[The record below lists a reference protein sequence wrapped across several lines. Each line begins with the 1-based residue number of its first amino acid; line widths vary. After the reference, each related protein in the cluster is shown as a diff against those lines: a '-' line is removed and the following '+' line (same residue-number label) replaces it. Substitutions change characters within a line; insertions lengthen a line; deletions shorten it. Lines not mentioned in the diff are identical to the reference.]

1 MSVEILGNPCQAAF
15 CSKDA
20 SYNLASLFLPLHAM
34 YFPVIEL
41 PVSSGTI
48 YLKKQQENLGIAVVT
63 YSSVISLSDL
73 LTVFLVTPSNCFKLF
88 SLFLPSVFK
97 GNQTV

>member
-20 SYNLASLFLPLHAM
+20 SYNLASLFLPLNAT

-41 PVSSGTI
+41 LVSSSTI
-48 YLKKQQENLGIAVVT
+48 YLKKQQENLDIAVVT
-63 YSSVISLSDL
+63 YSSGISL
-73 LTVFLVTPSNCFKLF
+73 
-88 SLFLPSVFK
+88 
-97 GNQTV
+97 